1 MTSSKKMLDAL
12 FFTVKSLPQHPVT
25 KLAERQATP
34 VFGDEANTVLHIL
47 AVREEIER
55 TRDDKY
61 LEDCQVLLAELEI
74 HLKELQR
81 KSDIK
86 WLSYSPIEE
95 LITRD
100 CDRMISNLRMRK

>member
-1 MTSSKKMLDAL
+1 MTSSKKILDDLSLA
-12 FFTVKSLPQHPVT
+12 VKSIPQHPAT

-34 VFGDEANTVLHIL
+34 VFGDETNTILHIL

-61 LEDCQVLLAELEI
+61 REECQVLLAELEI

-81 KSDIK
+81 KSNTK
-86 WLSYSPIEE
+86 HLSSYVI
-95 LITRD
+95 
-100 CDRMISNLRMRK
+100 